1 MSRRGPV
8 PDQSPSGA
16 RGDGLI
22 LLGVALLLV
31 VNLFLCLTALTMAFH
46 IEGTDEAI
54 AEAKQGQRVAFAAV
68 PGLVLA
74 CLALGMRRRRA
85 LLTLLAAGCAVVA
98 AVLVVL

>member
-1 MSRRGPV
+1 MSGNP
-8 PDQSPSGA
+8 PLHEHSPP
-16 RGDGLI
+16 RGDGAI
-22 LLGVALLLV
+22 RLGAALLVL
-31 VNLFLCLTALTMAFH
+31 VNLVLCLVALTMGFH

>member
-1 MSRRGPV
+1 M

-54 AEAKQGQRVAFAAV
+54 AEAEQGQRVALAAV
-68 PGLVLA
+68 PGLILA
-74 CLALGMRRRRA
+74 CVALGMRRRRA
-85 LLTLLAAGCAVVA
+85 PLALLSAGCAIVA
-98 AVLVVL
+98 AAFVGL